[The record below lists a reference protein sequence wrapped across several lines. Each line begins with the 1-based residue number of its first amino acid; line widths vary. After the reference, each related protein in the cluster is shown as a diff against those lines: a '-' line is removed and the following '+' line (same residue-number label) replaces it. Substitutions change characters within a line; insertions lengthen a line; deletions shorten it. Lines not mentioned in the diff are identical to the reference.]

1 MTRNQYYIKGSRCVN
16 HHTKKLCSVAK
27 CKYIYLLYP
36 EGILFSSLHWKATNE
51 KCSIVGAI
59 PYYLL
64 NLCCIQEG
72 FSSIQQHVCTR
83 LTSTSKAMVSD
94 PIYICHY
101 YYTMENLFASL
112 NDTRLV
118 INHSLTVSEDKHFNL
133 GVRGS
138 VDSSIL
144 SSVDIK
150 YMVKNICTERKYISW
165 YYLLTFTSNKSR
177 HFGTKVIQQW
187 LEIFLGRIHLQNIK
201 NCYIVIKINIH
212 FIESIFFRVN
222 VNIMGISFKAI
233 YRLSHKQSNQSVQ
246 KCEGI
251 FQKGI

>member
-1 MTRNQYYIKGSRCVN
+1 MNDNFSGDNPKINLNDFSVTSQDHYVTFNYLYLLSRDNDNTENFIIPSDFIPTENSVNISFESQEKVKYGFKFSGCKVLNNVGSLMTRNQYYIKGSRCVN

-150 YMVKNICTERKYISW
+150 
-165 YYLLTFTSNKSR
+165 
-177 HFGTKVIQQW
+177 
-187 LEIFLGRIHLQNIK
+187 
-201 NCYIVIKINIH
+201 
-212 FIESIFFRVN
+212 
-222 VNIMGISFKAI
+222 
-233 YRLSHKQSNQSVQ
+233 
-246 KCEGI
+246 
-251 FQKGI
+251 